1 MSKYS
6 FILCLTSFA
15 VKYSA
20 NSHTDY
26 VSAVKEIHSWHV
38 FLHTCYSRLNLD
50 IPRVQLFPC
59 YAQTFK
65 PLGQK
70 ACTPLLD
77 LNCIQVCA
85 QAQAD
90 IQRILN
96 MYHCFCMVCA
106 PLYTCVHGL
115 NGMRYMDS
123 FPVFSSFKEKKKK
136 KRRKCHSCMKKDTT
150 RLSVYV
156 ILPTSE
162 RS

>member
-6 FILCLTSFA
+6 FILCLPSFA

-26 VSAVKEIHSWHV
+26 VCAVKEIHSWHI

-50 IPRVQLFPC
+50 IPRVQLFLC
-59 YAQTFK
+59 YTQTFK

-77 LNCIQVCA
+77 LNCIQVCT

-106 PLYTCVHGL
+106 PLYICVHGL

-123 FPVFSSFKEKKKK
+123 FPVFSSCKEKKKK
-136 KRRKCHSCMKKDTT
+136 KKEGSAIH
-150 RLSVYV
+150 V
-156 ILPTSE
+156 
-162 RS
+162 